1 MSFPDFKDTKRWEAT
16 RRKFLKLSALIGG
29 VSLVDF
35 LGPFKKIGFAKE
47 GGTTSNEGRSV
58 QMSEGTQLDRVFH
71 FIMKRMIETGQAPF
85 YTDIASELGVTVEEG
100 RKALRDL
107 FGAGVVAGWLFPN
120 TDYIVSFAPFNNLPT
135 QYRITVDGQQK
146 WFGQ

>member
-1 MSFPDFKDTKRWEAT
+1 MSFPDSKDTKRWEAT

-35 LGPFKKIGFAKE
+35 LGPLKKTGFAKE

-58 QMSEGTQLDRVFH
+58 HMSEGTQLDRIFH

-107 FGAGVVAGWLFPN
+107 FGAGVAGWLFPN